1 MSEAT
6 EGTGVEMCT
15 GAEGGC
21 FQNGNNKNILELGP
35 FVRGG
40 AHLLGLAR
48 GRGKS
53 IKEDIMEGTD
63 NHRQFVKEKG
73 KAP

>member
-1 MSEAT
+1 MQKADVSKT
-6 EGTGVEMCT
+6 ETTKIYWNSGHLF
-15 GAEGGC
+15 GAVPIC
-21 FQNGNNKNILELGP
+21 WDSQ
-35 FVRGG
+35 
-40 AHLLGLAR
+40 R

-63 NHRQFVKEKG
+63 NHCQFVKEKG